1 MFKNYLKTAFRN
13 LWKNKGYSSLNI
25 IGLAIGITCAG
36 LIFLWVEDELNYDH
50 HNLKIENLYQVY
62 ENQTYDG
69 KTYTFSATPGML
81 SGAIKSELPGIKN
94 SCRTTWQQTKLFTL
108 GEKSISQDG
117 RYADS
122 SIFSLFTIPFLD
134 GSPQHVFDQIRSVVI
149 TEKMAKK
156 FFNTTTNVVGKTLKI
171 DNGES
176 YTITGIVKDLP
187 QNSTV
192 KFDWLL
198 PFQIYFDE
206 NNWLKDWGSNGI
218 QTYVEVYPKSNPATI
233 DKQLF
238 GYIQTKDSAAIARA
252 FLLPMKDWRLRNA
265 FEDGK
270 RVTGRIQYVRMF
282 STIAWIILLIA
293 CINFMNLATARSEK
307 RAKEV
312 GVRKVMGAGKGLL
325 ARQFIIEAILMAY
338 IAVVFSILFMFLL
351 LPAFNNLVEKTLSL
365 NLESVTHI
373 VALLLIGLVSGIIA
387 GSYPSF
393 YLSSFNP
400 ISVFKGLKMKS
411 GSANIIRKGLVVL
424 QFTISI
430 VLIICTIIIYQQIQH
445 VKGRDLGYDR
455 NNLIEMA
462 GHDELKKNFVGVKHD
477 LLATGAVEN
486 AAQANL
492 NMLYMGSS
500 TNDFSWIGKDPN
512 KKLLITQDFV
522 SPEYLSTTR
531 VKLIQGR
538 DFYPDA
544 KQDSLSV
551 IINETLAKL
560 IDKNN
565 AVGKLLL
572 RDTVK
577 YTIIGVAKDFIYG
590 DMYGKADP
598 IVFFSYPEYYGLLYV
613 RLNPKVKP
621 ELALSKV
628 ETVMKKYNPAF
639 PFEYKFVDDNFNA
652 AFKSEMLIGKLSRVF
667 AVLAILISC
676 LGLFGLAA
684 YTAERRTKEIGIR
697 KVLGASITG
706 ITGLISKDFLR
717 LVIIASVIAFPLSWW
732 AMHSWLQNYSYRIDI
747 SWWVFVVAGILAV
760 LIALVTVS
768 FQAIKAALS
777 NPVKSLRT
785 E

>member
-1 MFKNYLKTAFRN
+1 MFKNYLKTALRN
-13 LWKNKGYSSLNI
+13 LWKNKGYSSINI

-69 KTYTFSATPGML
+69 KTYTFAATPGL
-81 SGAIKSELPGIKN
+81 LAEGIKSELPGIKN

-108 GEKSISQDG
+108 GEKAISQDG

-122 SIFSLFTIPFLD
+122 SIFSLFTIPFID
-134 GSPQHVFDQIRSVVI
+134 GNPQHVFDQLRSVVI
-149 TEKMAKK
+149 SEKMAMK
-156 FFNTTTNVVGKTLKI
+156 FFNTTNNLVGKTLKV

-176 YTITGIVKDLP
+176 YTITGVVKNLP
-187 QNSTV
+187 ENSSL

-198 PFQIYFDE
+198 PFKIYFDS
-206 NNWLKDWGSNGI
+206 NNWLSDWGSNGI
-218 QTYVEVYPKSNPATI
+218 QTYAELYPKSNPATI
-233 DKQLF
+233 DKQLYS
-238 GYIQTKDSAAIARA
+238 YIQTKDTAAIARP

-325 ARQFIIEAILMAY
+325 ARQFISEAIIMAY
-338 IAVVFSILFMFLL
+338 IAVIFSLLFMFLL
-351 LPAFNNLVEKTLSL
+351 LPSFNKLVEKTLNL
-365 NLESVTHI
+365 NLGSATHI
-373 VALLLIGLVSGIIA
+373 IALLVIGLIAGIVA

-400 ISVFKGLKMKS
+400 VSVFKGLKMKS
-411 GSANIIRKGLVVL
+411 GSASAIRKGLVVL

-445 VKGRDLGYDR
+445 VKGRDLGYNR
-455 NNLIEMA
+455 NNLIELFD
-462 GHDELKKNFVGVKHD
+462 HDELKKNFVGVKHD
-477 LLATGAVEN
+477 LLASGTVEN
-486 AAQANL
+486 VAQANL
-492 NMLYMGSS
+492 NMLFMGSS
-500 TNDFSWIGKDPN
+500 TSDFSWIGKKKK

-522 SPEYLSTTR
+522 SPEYLNTTGI
-531 VKLIQGR
+531 KLIQGR

-544 KQDSLSV
+544 KQDSASV

-577 YTIIGVAKDFIYG
+577 YTIVGVTKDFVYG
-590 DMYGKADP
+590 DMYVKADP
-598 IVFFSYPEYYGLLYV
+598 LVFFSYPDYYGLMYV
-613 RLNPKVKP
+613 KLNPNIKP
-621 ELALSKV
+621 ELALSGV
-628 ETVMKKYNPAF
+628 ENIMKKYNPAF

-706 ITGLISKDFLR
+706 ITRLISKDFLG
-717 LVIIASVIAFPLSWW
+717 LVIIASIIAFPLSWW
-732 AMHSWLQNYSYRIDI
+732 AMHNWLQNYSYRINI
-747 SWWVFVVAGILAV
+747 SWWVFVVAAILAV
-760 LIALVTVS
+760 LIALITVS
-768 FQAIKAALS
+768 FQAIKAALA